1 MKINQK
7 IKLKGG
13 YKMIELEEMEKIWK
27 ESKSELKGAILFFQE
42 DESNSIFIK
51 AVFGDGQ
58 NLSEKDI
65 EEGFDD
71 YIYVE
76 AYSVDD
82 HGEQDDFGGGD
93 HLFVKEKSDFYENLI
108 SFITASLEISDIF
121 INSED
126 KDDAIRE
133 MISCGDLMI
142 LQFIDI

>member
-1 MKINQK
+1 
-7 IKLKGG
+7 
-13 YKMIELEEMEKIWK
+13 MIALEEMEKIWK
-27 ESKSELKGAILFFQE
+27 ESKSELKGIILFFRE

-58 NLSEKDI
+58 NLSEEDMDD
-65 EEGFDD
+65 GVDD

-76 AYSVDD
+76 TYSVDD
-82 HGEQDDFGGGD
+82 HGTKNDLGGGD
-93 HLFVKEKSDFYENLI
+93 CLFTKEKSDFYENLI

>member
-1 MKINQK
+1 
-7 IKLKGG
+7 
-13 YKMIELEEMEKIWK
+13 MISLEEMEKIWK
-27 ESKSELKGAILFFQE
+27 ESKSELKGVLLFFQV
-42 DESNSIFIK
+42 DESQSIFIISI
-51 AVFGDGQ
+51 FGDGT

-76 AYSVDD
+76 AYSVDK
-82 HGEQDDFGGGD
+82 HVEKDDLRGGD
-93 HLFVKEKSDFYENLI
+93 HLFTKEKSDFYENLI

-126 KDDAIRE
+126 KDEAVRE
-133 MISCGDLMI
+133 MIESNDLII

>member
-1 MKINQK
+1 
-7 IKLKGG
+7 
-13 YKMIELEEMEKIWK
+13 MISLEEMEKIWK
-27 ESKSELKGAILFFQE
+27 ESKSELKVAILFFQK

-58 NLSEKDI
+58 NLSEEDI
-65 EEGFDD
+65 VEGFDD

-76 AYSVDD
+76 AYSVDN
-82 HGEQDDFGGGD
+82 HGEKDDFGGGD
-93 HLFVKEKSDFYENLI
+93 HLFLKEKSDFYENLI

-133 MISCGDLMI
+133 MIRWG
-142 LQFIDI
+142 

>member
-1 MKINQK
+1 
-7 IKLKGG
+7 
-13 YKMIELEEMEKIWK
+13 MIELEEMEKIWK

-93 HLFVKEKSDFYENLI
+93 HLFSKEKSDFYENLI

-133 MISCGDLMI
+133 MISCGDLMV